1 MSRGE
6 GLCSSGVFCG
16 EWKSGH
22 TPPAVAT
29 TLRETLAAL
38 QSVTTRQCQEHSSA
52 IALAAPDYRLRFSRT
67 QTSLDL
73 HSTCTIVTLRVII
86 GCASVM
92 LKLRLALLSTCTIVS
107 LT

>member
-1 MSRGE
+1 MGGHEPGRGLVSVWCFLW
-6 GLCSSGVFCG
+6 GAYFFCIWMRGG
-16 EWKSGH
+16 EVIPLRPS
-22 TPPAVAT
+22 AT
-29 TLRETLAAL
+29 SPTLGEDGG
-38 QSVTTRQCQEHSSA
+38 